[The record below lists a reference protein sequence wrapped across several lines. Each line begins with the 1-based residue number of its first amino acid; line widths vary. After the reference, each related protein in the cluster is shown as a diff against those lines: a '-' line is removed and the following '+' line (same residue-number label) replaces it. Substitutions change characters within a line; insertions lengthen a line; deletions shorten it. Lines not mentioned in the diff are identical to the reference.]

1 MNYKIWQCVFHF
13 GTIIACKLV
22 HKDVAKSL
30 ATINDSKGGT
40 MKPSVKKQKS
50 YKKTGSDDPLAL
62 YLRELDHFVPI
73 SREEEDEIAQKA
85 VSGDGHAREKLIK
98 SNLRFVVNIAKR
110 YQGKGLHLNDLIS
123 EGNLGLVTATEH
135 FDPDKGYHFITYA
148 VWWIRQA
155 ILKAIY
161 DKSRM
166 IRLPVNRIAELI
178 QIEKAGKG
186 GSAHLKT
193 EDEIKRVASQLKIP
207 EKDVHLLLR
216 ISRAPVS
223 LDMPLDSA
231 EPDSPSMVENLSD
244 RGTPAPD
251 ETVIHRSMIDDIERS
266 LGELT
271 DREASVIR
279 YHYGIDGRAQMS
291 LREVGSYL
299 GITKERARQLE
310 KKALKHLGST
320 NTAKRLKSYCA

>member
-1 MNYKIWQCVFHF
+1 
-13 GTIIACKLV
+13 LE
-22 HKDVAKSL
+22 HKDVAKFL

-50 YKKTGSDDPLAL
+50 YRKTGNDDPLAL
-62 YLRELDHFVPI
+62 YLRELDNFVPI

-85 VSGDGHAREKLIK
+85 ISGDSHAREKLIK

-135 FDPDKGYHFITYA
+135 FDPGKGYHFITYA

-166 IRLPVNRIAELI
+166 IRLPVNRVAELI

-186 GSAHLKT
+186 DAQLKT
-193 EDEIKRVASQLKIP
+193 GDEIKRVASQLKIP
-207 EKDVHLLLR
+207 EKDIHLLLK

-223 LDMPLDSA
+223 LDVPLDSA

-244 RGTPAPD
+244 RGTPTPD
-251 ETVIHRSMIDDIERS
+251 ETAIHRSMVDDIERS
-266 LGELT
+266 LAELT

-279 YHYGIDGRAQMS
+279 YHYGIDGRAQMT

-310 KKALKHLGST
+310 KKALKHLSST
-320 NTAKRLKSYCA
+320 NTAKHLKSYCA